1 MIESLVEPPNCCLVH
16 YGRKEILACIQVMEV
31 EYDVPMAYVDPGPA
45 IPGAAPTSDP
55 DKPRR
60 EGITVVGPAQPLK
73 GKITP
78 SLMADSYGFRG
89 EEDWIRVQKYLKAHG
104 GWQLEQVGVTDGSD
118 RSLAIDSGHL
128 PY

>member
-1 MIESLVEPPNCCLVH
+1 
-16 YGRKEILACIQVMEV
+16 MED

-55 DKPRR
+55 DKPWG

-73 GKITP
+73 GRITP

-89 EEDWIRVQKYLKAHG
+89 EEEWILVQKYLKSHG

-118 RSLAIDSGHL
+118 GSLVINCGRL
-128 PY
+128 PLIVVTCHIKLVVTCTSVDLS

>member
-1 MIESLVEPPNCCLVH
+1 MIELLVELPDCHLIH
-16 YGRKEILACIQVMEV
+16 YGRKEVLARIQVMED

-45 IPGAAPTSDP
+45 IPGAAHTSNP
-55 DKPRR
+55 DKPWG
-60 EGITVVGPAQPLK
+60 EGITVVDPTQPLK
-73 GKITP
+73 GRITP

-89 EEDWIRVQKYLKAHG
+89 EEEWIRVQKYLKSHG

-118 RSLAIDSGHL
+118 GLLAIESGHL

>member
-1 MIESLVEPPNCCLVH
+1 MIESLVEPPDCRLIH
-16 YGRKEILACIQVMEV
+16 YGRKEVLTHIQAMED

-55 DKPRR
+55 DKPWG
-60 EGITVVGPAQPLK
+60 EGITVVGPAPPLK
-73 GKITP
+73 GRITP

-89 EEDWIRVQKYLKAHG
+89 EEEWIRVQKYLKAHG
-104 GWQLEQVGVTDGSD
+104 GWHLEQVGVTDGSD
-118 RSLAIDSGHL
+118 GSLAIDSGRL

>member
-1 MIESLVEPPNCCLVH
+1 MIELLVEPPDCRLVH
-16 YGRKEILACIQVMEV
+16 YGRKEVLAHIQAMEE

-55 DKPRR
+55 DKPWG

-73 GKITP
+73 GRITP
-78 SLMADSYGFRG
+78 SLMVDSYGFRG
-89 EEDWIRVQKYLKAHG
+89 EEEWIRVQKYLKAHG

-118 RSLAIDSGHL
+118 RLLAIDSGRL

>member
-1 MIESLVEPPNCCLVH
+1 MIESLVEPPDCHLVH
-16 YGRKEILACIQVMEV
+16 YGRKEVLACIQAMEE

-45 IPGAAPTSDP
+45 IPGAAPTSNL
-55 DKPRR
+55 DKPWGGRHYY
-60 EGITVVGPAQPLK
+60 GWSCSTLK
-73 GKITP
+73 GRITP

-89 EEDWIRVQKYLKAHG
+89 EEEWIRVQKYLKAHG

-118 RSLAIDSGHL
+118 RSLAIDSGCL